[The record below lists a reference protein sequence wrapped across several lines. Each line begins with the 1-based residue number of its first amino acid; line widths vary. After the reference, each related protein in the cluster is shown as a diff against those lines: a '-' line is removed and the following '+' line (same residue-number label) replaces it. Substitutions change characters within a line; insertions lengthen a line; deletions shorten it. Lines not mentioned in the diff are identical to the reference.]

1 MPNVDLTRVAGNIGA
16 LNSLN
21 SLSYIN
27 NQLTIHQARLASGRR
42 INEAADDPAG
52 LVMAT
57 TFDARRESYKTVLKA
72 IGDAKNVMSMAEGGM
87 RKISEILT
95 KMRGKALEALGSTIG
110 AEERTAI
117 KQQLDAFAAE
127 IDAIVDTTKWNQNS
141 LLGFSGSAGGIAS
154 NLKFLTDVAGSQSTT
169 AFNLG
174 SGFGAYGDVSTSAG
188 LHLYSSNWDPSA
200 NDGGFYVGDSTSG
213 SNGYEG
219 WVGRIDTAI
228 EKVKT
233 GIGTIGAFSARLTFK
248 EEQLSVAYTNT
259 EGAYNRIMN
268 ANMAE
273 EQVNA
278 SKFLILQ
285 QTATSMLAQANSAPQ
300 FLLSLFR

>member
-110 AEERTAI
+110 TEERAAI

-127 IDAIVDTTKWNQNS
+127 IDAIVETTKWNQTS
-141 LLGFSGSAGGIAS
+141 LLGTSGSAAPAGPG

-169 AFNLG
+169 TFGLTQG
-174 SGFGAYGDVSTSAG
+174 YGAYGS
-188 LHLYSSNWDPSA
+188 
-200 NDGGFYVGDSTSG
+200 SG
-213 SNGYEG
+213 SGLALYTGSASDGFETSQYEQ
-219 WVGRIDTAI
+219 WVGKIDAAI
-228 EKVKT
+228 TKVKD

>member
-16 LNSLN
+16 LNALN

-27 NQLTIHQARLASGRR
+27 TQLTIHQARLASGKR

-52 LVMAT
+52 MVMAT

-72 IGDAKNVMSMAEGGM
+72 IGDSKNVLASAEGGL

-95 KMRGKALEALGSTIG
+95 KMRGKALEALGDTIG
-110 AEERTAI
+110 ANERAAI
-117 KQQLDAFAAE
+117 KKQLDAFSAE
-127 IDAIVDTTKWNQNS
+127 IDAIVETTKWNDTS
-141 LLGFSGSAGGIAS
+141 LLGKSGSSAPAAAGS
-154 NLKFLTDVAGSQSTT
+154 LSFLTDVTGSASTT
-169 AFNLG
+169 VFSLTG
-174 SGFGAYGDVSTSAG
+174 SDGSTLQGFGAYGDGAAG
-188 LHLYSSNWDPSA
+188 LHLYTGSASDGFETSN
-200 NDGGFYVGDSTSG
+200 YTS
-213 SNGYEG
+213 
-219 WVGRIDTAI
+219 WVNRIDSAI
-228 EKVKT
+228 NVVKT
-233 GIGTIGAFSARLTFK
+233 GIGTVGAFTARMTFK

-273 EQVNA
+273 EQVEA

-285 QTATSMLAQANSAPQ
+285 QTATAMLAQANSAPQ
-300 FLLSLFR
+300 FLLSLFK